1 MLESLGFQSQPH
13 SLTRFTFSPSACII
27 PRCQEELHVA
37 AGWLDSRTS
46 ETLSNSEIWDSIK
59 IF

>member
-46 ETLSNSEIWDSIK
+46 ETLTQKYGIP
-59 IF
+59 